1 MNVGALTM
9 PGLGGYGYLQE
20 LLQKP
25 QYRSFESFLNPRAQR
40 EPSTS
45 VLQPLSSSS
54 DTGNLVR
61 YANPFRSDAARAAS
75 ETYSLNSTGVGME
88 AGALT
93 LTRQSTE
100 MRIRTRDG
108 DLVAIHISE
117 KKGTAAYLSAKQDTG
132 KADDKAHTVG
142 LDYQNTRAQASTFDL
157 KAVFQGNEV
166 SDVSI
171 QAESASLE
179 QTSLHVQSQDK
190 GGQTDLEYRSVTATS
205 SSFSFQVEGSLD
217 QEELEAIGSLLED
230 VDALATEFFDGD
242 VQVAF
247 QKASQL
253 GYDDSEIA
261 GYAFNMV
268 EQETSIV
275 AERYLG
281 DTGDTGLP
289 ASVSRPI
296 VGYMERLQRIQDTA
310 NLYFEMKV
318 LEVMMDRIAGT
329 RERDTHD
336 EKQGVEASERFRA
349 FNERILNAM
358 LEWVDS

>member
-1 MNVGALTM
+1 MNVGALSM
-9 PGLGGYGYLQE
+9 PGLGGYGYYPE
-20 LLQKP
+20 LFRKP
-25 QYRSFESFLNPRAQR
+25 QGRSFESFLNPGTQG
-40 EPSTS
+40 EPLTS

-54 DTGNLVR
+54 DTSSLAR
-61 YANPFRSDAARAAS
+61 YANPFRSVPARAAS
-75 ETYSLNSTGVGME
+75 ETYSASSAGME

-108 DLVAIHISE
+108 DLVKISMS
-117 KKGTAAYLSAKQDTG
+117 KKEGTAVYFSLKQDTVET
-132 KADDKAHTVG
+132 DDKAQKLD
-142 LDYQNTRAQASTFDL
+142 LDYQHSRAEASTFSL

-171 QAESASLE
+171 QADSASVG
-179 QTSLHVQSQDK
+179 QTSFHMQSQDQN
-190 GGQTDLEYRSVTATS
+190 GQTDLEYRSITAAS
-205 SSFSFQVEGSLD
+205 SHFSFDVQGRLD
-217 QEELEAIGSLLED
+217 QQELEAIGSLMAD

-275 AERYLG
+275 ADRYRSE
-281 DTGDTGLP
+281 TEDTGLP
-289 ASVSRPI
+289 VSISRPI
-296 VGYMERLQRIQDTA
+296 AGYMERLQRIQDTA

-336 EKQGVEASERFRA
+336 EKEGVEASERFRA
-349 FNERILNAM
+349 FNERMLNAM
-358 LEWVDS
+358 LEYVD